1 MEKKVLIFYA
11 SYGGGHLSA
20 ANSIKQCIDENFPD
34 FETNL
39 VDCMLYVNKPINK
52 ITTSAYKQMAK
63 KFPWAWGEV
72 YSHSQKGPIAH
83 ISSTANNLMAKKLLK
98 LIKEYQPDIVIS
110 THPFGSQMVSYLKR
124 KALVDCK
131 LATIMTD
138 FAPHDQWLVGKEH
151 VDYFFVSHEKMRQ
164 ELINNS
170 NIPEDKVFA
179 TGIPLSNRFLKH
191 YNKMKIMNSLGL
203 NPEKKVILFF
213 AGGEFGLGR
222 EKTIKILKSFINH
235 VTEHQIVAI
244 GGKNEKM
251 KNEFNKLVQE
261 EHAEDIVKVMGF
273 TNQVPELMSISD
285 LVVTKPGG
293 LTTTESLAS
302 GLPMVVI
309 NPIPGQEEENA
320 EFLENAGVA
329 IWLKKHDDFDAVI
342 SDLLADSKK
351 LHKMKVNTKL
361 LAKKN
366 STRDICDIVLREF
379 DYSFKK

>member
-1 MEKKVLIFYA
+1 MKKVLIFYA

-20 ANSIKQCIDENFPD
+20 ANSIKQCIDENFSD

-52 ITTSAYKQMAK
+52 ITTTAYKEIAK

-83 ISSTANNLMAKKLLK
+83 ISSTANNLMARKLLK
-98 LIKEYQPDIVIS
+98 LLKEYNPDIVIS

-124 KALVDCK
+124 KALIDCK

-138 FAPHDQWLVGKEH
+138 FAPHEQWLVGKEQ
-151 VDYFFVSHEKMRQ
+151 VDYFFVSHEKMRHQ
-164 ELINNS
+164 LINDD
-170 NIPEDKVFA
+170 IPEYKVFA
-179 TGIPLSNRFLKH
+179 TGIPLSNKFLMH
-191 YNKMKIMNSLGL
+191 YNKADIMNSLGL
-203 NPEKKVILFF
+203 APNKKVILFF
-213 AGGEFGLGR
+213 GGGEFGIGR
-222 EKTIKILKSFINH
+222 EQTLKILKSFIFH
-235 VTEHQIVAI
+235 VKNHQIVAI
-244 GGKNEKM
+244 AGKNQKM
-251 KNEFNKLVQE
+251 KEAFDKLVVE
-261 EHAEDIVKVMGF
+261 EQSQDMVKVLAY

-309 NPIPGQEEENA
+309 SPIPGQEEENA
-320 EFLENAGVA
+320 EFLENSGVA
-329 IWLKKHDDFDAVI
+329 VWIRKHDDFDKVI
-342 SDLLADSKK
+342 SDLLSDEQK
-351 LHKMKVNTKL
+351 LHQMKINTKL

-366 STRDICDIVLREF
+366 STKDICNIILNG
-379 DYSFKK
+379 STLSL

>member
-1 MEKKVLIFYA
+1 MKKVLIFYA

-20 ANSIKQCIDENFPD
+20 ANSIKQCIDENFSN

-39 VDCMLYVNKPINK
+39 IDCMLYVNKPINK
-52 ITTSAYKQMAK
+52 ITTTAYKELAK

-83 ISSTANNLMAKKLLK
+83 ISSTANNLMARKLLK
-98 LIKEYQPDIVIS
+98 LLKEYSPDIVIS

-124 KALVDCK
+124 KALIDCK

-138 FAPHDQWLVGKEH
+138 FAPHEQWLVGKEQ

-164 ELINNS
+164 QLINDD
-170 NIPEDKVFA
+170 IPENKVFA
-179 TGIPLSNRFLKH
+179 TGIPLSNRFLMH
-191 YNKMKIMNSLGL
+191 YNKADIMNSLGL
-203 NPEKKVILFF
+203 DSNKKVILFF
-213 AGGEFGLGR
+213 GGGEFGLGR
-222 EKTIKILKSFINH
+222 EQTLKILKTFISN
-235 VTEHQIVAI
+235 VKDHQIVAI
-244 GGKNEKM
+244 AGKNKKM
-251 KNEFNKLVQE
+251 KEAFDKLVAE
-261 EHAEDIVKVMGF
+261 EGSQDIVKVLAY

-320 EFLENAGVA
+320 EFLEKSGVA
-329 IWLKKHDDFDAVI
+329 VWIKKKDDFDAVI
-342 SDLLADSKK
+342 SNLLSDEQK
-351 LHKMKVNTKL
+351 LHQMKINTKL

-366 STRDICDIVLREF
+366 STRDICNIILNNSEVTL
-379 DYSFKK
+379 

>member
-1 MEKKVLIFYA
+1 MGKKILIFYA

-20 ANSIKQCIDENFPD
+20 ANSIKQYIDENFPD

-52 ITTSAYKQMAK
+52 ITTSVYKQMAK
-63 KFPWAWGEV
+63 RFPWAWGEV
-72 YSHSQKGPIAH
+72 YNHSQKGPIAH

-124 KALVDCK
+124 KALTDCK

-138 FAPHDQWLVGKEH
+138 FAPHDQWLVGKEQ

-164 ELINNS
+164 ELIDAA
-170 NIPEDKVFA
+170 NIPENKVFA

-191 YNKMKIMNSLGL
+191 YNKTEIMNSLGL

-213 AGGEFGLGR
+213 GGGEFGLGR
-222 EKTIKILKSFINH
+222 ETTINILKAFINN

-244 GGKNEKM
+244 SGKNEKM
-251 KNEFNKLVQE
+251 NKEFNKLVHE
-261 EHAEDIVKVMGF
+261 EHVENIVKVLRF
-273 TNQVPELMSISD
+273 TKQVPELMSISD

-302 GLPMVVI
+302 GLPIIII

-329 IWLKKHDDFDAVI
+329 VWLRKHDDFNTVI
-342 SDLLADSKK
+342 SDLLVDTKK

-366 STRDICDIVLREF
+366 STKDICTIVL
-379 DYSFKK
+379 S